1 MLGTISSSINSN
13 RRIYCIAVIITL
25 LFSYTAE
32 SYGQARKARSEG
44 FDPNEPP
51 ETRFKIAPYLT
62 FGSQIEIEYR
72 LDRNVD
78 LDGSTDED
86 LSTIEPEINL
96 AFSFDPFSFLQV
108 FANFKFGGEFE
119 IEDGRKQ
126 KDRSVFEVEEAY
138 IFLKDLFDDRF
149 SLQVGRQQFDDERQW
164 LYDAE
169 LDGVR
174 AFVLTWGVVTQ
185 LSVSRGGLVNR
196 DLLRES
202 AGDKIN
208 NYIAY
213 STYFFDEDTN
223 VAAYFVARDDTTGEN
238 DSPIF
243 LGLHSDGEASDSLE
257 YWLELAY
264 VTGEEG
270 ENNLSGF
277 GFDVGAVYIFDTLLE
292 PSVTLGYA
300 FGTEEFRQ
308 TGLQSNEGDF
318 NGVVDFLYYGE
329 LFEPELSNLS
339 ILTGDVGLR
348 PTEETSIDL
357 VYHYYFQTK
366 ASDEIRDSNLEA
378 EPDGVNKSLG
388 SEIDLV
394 LGFEQEEEKFAAA
407 LSFGYFIPGAAFP
420 NDAVSAF
427 SAKLILSYEF

>member
-1 MLGTISSSINSN
+1 MIGAISSSIKSN
-13 RRIYCIAVIITL
+13 RRVYYIAVILTI

-32 SYGQARKARSEG
+32 SFGQARKARSEG

-72 LDRNVD
+72 LDRNLD

-126 KDRSVFEVEEAY
+126 TDRSVFEVEEAY
-138 IFLKDLFDDRF
+138 IFLKDLFDDTF

-169 LDGVR
+169 LDGAR

-185 LSVSRGGLVNR
+185 LSFTRGGVLNR
-196 DLLRES
+196 DILRES
-202 AGDKIN
+202 AGDKID

-213 STYFFDEDTN
+213 SAYYFNEDTN
-223 VAAYFVARDDTTGEN
+223 LAGYIVARNDRTGEN

-243 LGLHSDGEASDSLE
+243 IGMHSDGEATDSLD

-270 ENNLSGF
+270 ERNLSGF
-277 GFDVGAVYIFDTLLE
+277 GFDVGTVYAFDTFLE
-292 PSVTLGYA
+292 PSFTLGYA
-300 FGTEEFRQ
+300 FGSEEFRQ

-318 NGVVDFLYYGE
+318 NGVFEFFYYGE

-339 ILTGDVGLR
+339 ILTGDVGLK

-394 LGFEQEEEKFAAA
+394 LGFEQQSEKIAAG
-407 LSFGYFIPGAAFP
+407 LTLGYFIPGAAFP

>member
-1 MLGTISSSINSN
+1 MRINTKVLSIMTVF
-13 RRIYCIAVIITL
+13 ICL
-25 LFSYTAE
+25 LLLTAE
-32 SYGQARKARSEG
+32 SNGQARKARSEG

-51 ETRFKIAPYLT
+51 ETKFKIAPYLT
-62 FGSQIEIEYR
+62 FGAQIELEYK

-108 FANFKFGGEFE
+108 FANFKLGLEFE

-138 IFLKDLFDDRF
+138 LFLKDLFDDRF
-149 SLQVGRQQFDDERQW
+149 SLQIGRQQFDDERQW

-174 AFVLTWGVVTQ
+174 AFILTYGVVTQ
-185 LSVSRGGLVNR
+185 LSVSRGGIVNR

-213 STYFFDEDTN
+213 STYFFNEDTN
-223 VAAYFVARDDTTGEN
+223 LAAYFVARDDTTGEN

-243 LGLHSDGEASDSLE
+243 LGIHSDGEASDSLD

-270 ENNLSGF
+270 TNNLSGF
-277 GFDVGAVYIFDTLLE
+277 GFDVGTVYAFDTALE
-292 PSVTLGYA
+292 PSITLGYA

-329 LFEPELSNLS
+329 LFDPELSNLS
-339 ILTGDVGLR
+339 ILTGDVGIL

-357 VYHYYFQTK
+357 VYHYYFQTE
-366 ASDEIRDSNLEA
+366 ASDEIRDSTLEA

-388 SEIDLV
+388 SEIDLI
-394 LGFEQEEEKFAAA
+394 LGFEQKSEKIAAA
-407 LSFGYFIPGAAFP
+407 LSFGYFIPGSAFP
-420 NDAVSAF
+420 NDAVNAF
-427 SAKLILSYEF
+427 STKLILSYEF